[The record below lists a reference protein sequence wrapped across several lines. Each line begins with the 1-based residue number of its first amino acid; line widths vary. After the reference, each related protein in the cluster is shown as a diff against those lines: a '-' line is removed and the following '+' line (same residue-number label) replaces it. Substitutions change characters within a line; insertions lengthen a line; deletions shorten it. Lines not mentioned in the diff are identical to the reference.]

1 MTCADG
7 QLRKELRA
15 ESLEHLN
22 LQIESERRDA
32 IIRQRDSQALN
43 ESKHR
48 EIQQHFHEFRL
59 FGPSFP
65 VKSGE
70 ERLQAIQ
77 RAGWN
82 LFGLHSDD
90 VIIDML
96 TDSGTG
102 AMSARQWAGMMIGD
116 ETYAGSNSFYAFRDA
131 VREITGFE
139 EVIPTHQGRAAERIL
154 FSILGGPGKVVPS
167 NTHFDTTRAN
177 VEYSGAKAVDLV
189 IQEGKIP
196 SSEHPFKGNMDI
208 AALDACISE
217 AGAENV
223 PVVMLTVTNNSGGG
237 QPVSLEN
244 IRAVRAVC
252 AKHKIPFFLDACRFA
267 ENAWFIK
274 SREEECAEMTPLE
287 IANAM
292 FALADGCTMSAKKD
306 GMANI
311 GGFLAMKC
319 PKLAARCR
327 DLLILTEGFPT
338 YGGLAGYDM
347 EAIAI
352 GLREALDPLYLCY
365 RTRSTAYLAD
375 KAVAAGVPIVKPV
388 GGHAVYLDAAAL
400 LPDIPRS
407 ELPAQ
412 ALAVALYV
420 EGGVRGVEIGSLMFG
435 DAASMELVRLAMPR
449 RTYTQSHMDYVGEVI
464 DRVAA
469 KARSGEISGSW
480 ISEEVDLRMR
490 AAEEKVQY
498 FRENFV
504 YAQEMSDSTFHR
516 EVTWHVGGI
525 RERLRRLV
533 ESKGILSFHSPE
545 LHFGGQRLVLELQL
559 PAVEDLQAAL
569 ALVGPPPAVP
579 LPGIC
584 AVRIWAKPGCWL
596 SCQLQMGASSRK
608 AEHNFQAGDF
618 EDSSGRVPFQ
628 VAHLG
633 DFNECWDRRL
643 DCLKLSFEVLELRRQ
658 RASVPAGTEEADSHL
673 DELSYTDHLAGE
685 ALVQDRLSAELR
697 RLRSLSVRRVEWTLE
712 NCQRLLERTQP
723 GHFVESPCFAFAGLD
738 GLQLRLYPKG
748 ELCQGTE
755 IPSCGLFL
763 NCPEPCRLS
772 GTMYIGSRAK
782 VFDFD
787 SDSAGAAGVGKH
799 CVLERQVDTSDKVLI
814 VVDLSEAEQ
823 DVPSGSSAVCLRSRP
838 ELLLRRKLTP
848 APFEASVRC
857 RPGTAVES
865 RRSLGLE
872 KSWSRLPLKG

>member
-1 MTCADG
+1 MDEHREEF
-7 QLRKELRA
+7 QLAQQRVHKELEQLRA

-32 IIRQRDSQALN
+32 IIRQRESQALH

-48 EIQQHFHEFRL
+48 EIQQHFHEFR
-59 FGPSFP
+59 
-65 VKSGE
+65 
-70 ERLQAIQ
+70 
-77 RAGWN
+77 
-82 LFGLHSDD
+82 
-90 VIIDML
+90 
-96 TDSGTG
+96 
-102 AMSARQWAGMMIGD
+102 
-116 ETYAGSNSFYAFRDA
+116 
-131 VREITGFE
+131 
-139 EVIPTHQGRAAERIL
+139 
-154 FSILGGPGKVVPS
+154 
-167 NTHFDTTRAN
+167 
-177 VEYSGAKAVDLV
+177 
-189 IQEGKIP
+189 
-196 SSEHPFKGNMDI
+196 
-208 AALDACISE
+208 
-217 AGAENV
+217 
-223 PVVMLTVTNNSGGG
+223 
-237 QPVSLEN
+237 
-244 IRAVRAVC
+244 
-252 AKHKIPFFLDACRFA
+252 
-267 ENAWFIK
+267 
-274 SREEECAEMTPLE
+274 
-287 IANAM
+287 
-292 FALADGCTMSAKKD
+292 
-306 GMANI
+306 
-311 GGFLAMKC
+311 
-319 PKLAARCR
+319 
-327 DLLILTEGFPT
+327 
-338 YGGLAGYDM
+338 
-347 EAIAI
+347 
-352 GLREALDPLYLCY
+352 
-365 RTRSTAYLAD
+365 
-375 KAVAAGVPIVKPV
+375 
-388 GGHAVYLDAAAL
+388 
-400 LPDIPRS
+400 
-407 ELPAQ
+407 
-412 ALAVALYV
+412 
-420 EGGVRGVEIGSLMFG
+420 
-435 DAASMELVRLAMPR
+435 
-449 RTYTQSHMDYVGEVI
+449 
-464 DRVAA
+464 
-469 KARSGEISGSW
+469 SW

-516 EVTWHVGGI
+516 EVTWDVGGI

-608 AEHNFQAGDF
+608 AEHNFQAGDV
-618 EDSSGRVPFQ
+618 EDNSGRVPFQ

-658 RASVPAGTEEADSHL
+658 RAAVPAGTEEADSHL

-787 SDSAGAAGVGKH
+787 SDSAGVAGVGKH

-823 DVPSGSSAVCLRSRP
+823 DVASGSSAVCLRSRP

-848 APFEASVRC
+848 PPFEASVRC

>member
-1 MTCADG
+1 MLFCKCGKKDKEFEEQIQQLQDCLDGLRDDISSLSKRFDATIQTQSQALHVEFIEDTTEALVALTGRIEHLESLKEGNHLQSQEMKTFGREVRNLASRIDRSDERHLTLKSELEKAHQVSFNVQTDLLSCQADLQKLQVSFDEG
-7 QLRKELRA
+7 TKEAEISVQAQVQQQEKNYLQLYERAIARMDAHREEFQLSQQRVHKELEELRA

-48 EIQQHFHEFRL
+48 EIQQHFHEFR
-59 FGPSFP
+59 
-65 VKSGE
+65 
-70 ERLQAIQ
+70 
-77 RAGWN
+77 
-82 LFGLHSDD
+82 
-90 VIIDML
+90 
-96 TDSGTG
+96 
-102 AMSARQWAGMMIGD
+102 
-116 ETYAGSNSFYAFRDA
+116 
-131 VREITGFE
+131 
-139 EVIPTHQGRAAERIL
+139 
-154 FSILGGPGKVVPS
+154 
-167 NTHFDTTRAN
+167 
-177 VEYSGAKAVDLV
+177 
-189 IQEGKIP
+189 
-196 SSEHPFKGNMDI
+196 
-208 AALDACISE
+208 
-217 AGAENV
+217 
-223 PVVMLTVTNNSGGG
+223 
-237 QPVSLEN
+237 
-244 IRAVRAVC
+244 
-252 AKHKIPFFLDACRFA
+252 
-267 ENAWFIK
+267 
-274 SREEECAEMTPLE
+274 
-287 IANAM
+287 
-292 FALADGCTMSAKKD
+292 
-306 GMANI
+306 
-311 GGFLAMKC
+311 
-319 PKLAARCR
+319 
-327 DLLILTEGFPT
+327 
-338 YGGLAGYDM
+338 
-347 EAIAI
+347 
-352 GLREALDPLYLCY
+352 
-365 RTRSTAYLAD
+365 
-375 KAVAAGVPIVKPV
+375 
-388 GGHAVYLDAAAL
+388 
-400 LPDIPRS
+400 
-407 ELPAQ
+407 
-412 ALAVALYV
+412 
-420 EGGVRGVEIGSLMFG
+420 
-435 DAASMELVRLAMPR
+435 
-449 RTYTQSHMDYVGEVI
+449 
-464 DRVAA
+464 
-469 KARSGEISGSW
+469 SW